1 MNIPTCNS
9 HLVNHSYITTAV
21 STVLTAIAPLVATL
35 VDGLFASHVLGT
47 DAFNAVNVV
56 MPLVNAV
63 SVLTMICNMGGSVL
77 GAAELAK
84 GNVRK
89 ANQIFTISL
98 LSSVIVSLI
107 VTSALA
113 FFHADLSVKMSTGI
127 ENARCIDDYLT
138 VLLAYFLLVPF
149 TTSLNNFV
157 SIEGNPRLTTHAVIL
172 ANILNILLD
181 IVFISFLGWGIKGAA
196 LATVASAVV
205 NIAVFIPHFIK
216 RRSRY
221 RIVKLEA
228 GKWQLLRENLK
239 HGFAFNV
246 FYIATNAFM
255 ILANNL
261 ISRTLG
267 EDALTL
273 YGVCLQIQS
282 LTFAFT
288 VGICIAGI
296 SLIGYLRG
304 EGDREGVLFI
314 LSKTLNHVII
324 FYASLAALMTL
335 FPQVFLAVFGLDGV
349 IAASYARIP
358 FICYSIHYFCFIAVY
373 VTLSFQLSGRVGA
386 KILFVFGISIATY
399 ICMRLFSGISP
410 QLLWVGLPVGS
421 IPVLFLALAY
431 GYSLHLRNPL
441 LSKFTVANT
450 FPESVEISLSPKN
463 TRSDATE
470 VYVPSRFSPTHAR

>member
-1 MNIPTCNS
+1 MIQANS
-9 HLVNHSYITTAV
+9 
-21 STVLTAIAPLVATL
+21 
-35 VDGLFASHVLGT
+35 
-47 DAFNAVNVV
+47 
-56 MPLVNAV
+56 
-63 SVLTMICNMGGSVL
+63 
-77 GAAELAK
+77 
-84 GNVRK
+84 
-89 ANQIFTISL
+89 
-98 LSSVIVSLI
+98 
-107 VTSALA
+107 
-113 FFHADLSVKMSTGI
+113 
-127 ENARCIDDYLT
+127 
-138 VLLAYFLLVPF
+138 
-149 TTSLNNFV
+149 
-157 SIEGNPRLTTHAVIL
+157 
-172 ANILNILLD
+172 
-181 IVFISFLGWGIKGAA
+181 
-196 LATVASAVV
+196 
-205 NIAVFIPHFIK
+205 
-216 RRSRY
+216 
-221 RIVKLEA
+221 
-228 GKWQLLRENLK
+228 
-239 HGFAFNV
+239 
-246 FYIATNAFM
+246 
-255 ILANNL
+255 L

-358 FICYSIHYFCFIAVY
+358 FICYSIHYFCFCFIAVY

-399 ICMRLFSGISP
+399 ICMRLFSSISP

-470 VYVPSRFSPTHAR
+470 VVRALTLFADTCEMNGKQRDEILAVFNAIFSIINDKRRRNETFDFFIRENPDNYELIVKDNGSPFDPSPALTTAAARQSVSYRFIFGMNVTSVKWQK